1 MFLKLEAVDEEQDAG
16 GVSGTKEQLDDGRSG
31 KGLAG
36 ASGHLEQEAV
46 AAVLHRP
53 LQGVN
58 RLELIRA
65 QEAEVVGAAEASP
78 LSLILP
84 SRLISIAGPL
94 GKDDVVAPNEL
105 VYQTLRVGLD
115 LAVAGYRLR
124 CWECADDVRV
134 APFQVP
140 EIVQVTI

>member
-1 MFLKLEAVDEEQDAG
+1 MTA
-16 GVSGTKEQLDDGRSG
+16 
-31 KGLAG
+31 
-36 ASGHLEQEAV
+36 
-46 AAVLHRP
+46 AAVRVLP
-53 LQGVN
+53 VPVAISN
-58 RLELIRA
+58 RKRSLPSFTARCKAWIAWSLVGA
-65 QEAEVVGAAEASP
+65 QEAEIVGAAEASP

-94 GKDDVVAPNEL
+94 GKDDVVVPNEL

-115 LAVAGYRLR
+115 LAVAGYRIR